1 MTEQTTTNLGPST
14 PVANPFSWCDI
25 EVTDLARAEAF
36 YGEVF
41 GWEFVPFGDDFRMA
55 TTDGALVCGL
65 MKADGAVAGRGLR
78 GYIATDPSRPRCG
91 GSRPLVGRWRRP
103 DRRSAVTSAGGH
115 CSATRA
121 ASPWAWRRTSPR
133 PEFGA

>member
-1 MTEQTTTNLGPST
+1 MTEQSTAEVGPAT

-25 EVTDLARAEAF
+25 EVTDLAQAEAF

-55 TTDGALVCGL
+55 TQDGALVCGL

-78 GYIATDPSRPRCG
+78 GYIATDDLEATLRRIEVAG
-91 GSRPLVGRWRRP
+91 GSVAQARQEI
-103 DRRSAVTSAGGH
+103 GGDFGWWALFRDPSGV
-115 CSATRA
+115 CLGLATDKPA
-121 ASPWAWRRTSPR
+121 A
-133 PEFGA
+133 